1 MKFKISRHLQK
12 IAKKNLS
19 VKKQFIPSRAENN
32 IENKTFLDPIQEDKY
47 TPLKGLIHKFE
58 NRVLILLTLNCA
70 AYCRFC
76 TRRWQVLTKK
86 NMLLPEDIENIFKYI
101 KKHKKITEIIISG
114 GDPLTNPKLLKIVL
128 QKISKLP
135 QLKIIR
141 LSTRLPI
148 SDPKKINHKIIN
160 ILKIIKNKPLYL
172 MLHFE
177 HPAEITA
184 ETIRAIKK
192 LQPVCTAMFSQSV
205 FLKGINDNVK
215 TLKKLFTRLLEIG
228 IKPYYI
234 FRCDYVKGNEHFI
247 VDIKKEIKIMT
258 ELRKKLTGLAYPL
271 YIIDTPNGFGK
282 IPVPLNFWQFKH
294 NSCRDF
300 QNKKIII

>member
-1 MKFKISRHLQK
+1 
-12 IAKKNLS
+12 
-19 VKKQFIPSRAENN
+19 
-32 IENKTFLDPIQEDKY
+32 
-47 TPLKGLIHKFE
+47 
-58 NRVLILLTLNCA
+58 
-70 AYCRFC
+70 
-76 TRRWQVLTKK
+76 
-86 NMLLPEDIENIFKYI
+86 
-101 KKHKKITEIIISG
+101 
-114 GDPLTNPKLLKIVL
+114 
-128 QKISKLP
+128 
-135 QLKIIR
+135 
-141 LSTRLPI
+141 
-148 SDPKKINHKIIN
+148 
-160 ILKIIKNKPLYL
+160 